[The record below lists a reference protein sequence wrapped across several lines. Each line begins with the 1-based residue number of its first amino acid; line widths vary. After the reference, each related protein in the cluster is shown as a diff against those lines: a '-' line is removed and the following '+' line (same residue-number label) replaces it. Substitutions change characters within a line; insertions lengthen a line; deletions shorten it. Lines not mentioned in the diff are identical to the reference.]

1 MVQVTRD
8 KQRHGTIQEIV
19 NNRTVGVKFDAAENT
34 AYFDVDRIE
43 EAVVADDLFEEND
56 VAVKHD
62 GDKPRLELLPSS
74 GIIAAGRA
82 MTYGSRKYVD
92 HNWANGFEWDRL
104 VGSMMRH
111 LEAWRSGED
120 VDPESMLNHIDHVC
134 ANALML
140 AAHVNEG
147 LGNDNRRK
155 TIK

>member
-19 NNRTVGVKFDAAENT
+19 NNRTVGIKFDSAENT

-43 EAVVADDLFEEND
+43 AGIVVDDLFEEND
-56 VAVKHD
+56 VAIKHD
-62 GDKPRLELLPSS
+62 NNKPRLELIPAS
-74 GIIAAGRA
+74 GIDAAGRA
-82 MTYGSRKYVD
+82 MTYGSKKYAD
-92 HNWANGFEWDRL
+92 HNWANGFDWDRL
-104 VGSMMRH
+104 TGSLMRH
-111 LEAWRSGED
+111 LQAWRSGED
-120 VDPESMLNHIDHVC
+120 VDPESGLNHVDHIC
-134 ANALML
+134 ANSMML